1 MKKKFFCIL
10 KATKEQRMNGI
21 HIRKPGV
28 RIRGSGSVNVMDPE
42 HCTKQL
48 PHWHIHAQAALS
60 VKTKRWI
67 AAALDLGYYI
77 LLKLSIVC
85 TLYSKYRM
93 YLFGVKLQ
101 SEEFA
106 ERALGALISICVLP
120 FAGNRI
126 GNINSTIIPFRER

>member
-1 MKKKFFCIL
+1 
-10 KATKEQRMNGI
+10 
-21 HIRKPGV
+21 
-28 RIRGSGSVNVMDPE
+28 MDPE
-42 HCTKQL
+42 HCTKLL
-48 PHWHIHAQAALS
+48 PHLHIQAQAALS
-60 VKTKRWI
+60 VKTKRFI

-106 ERALGALISICVLP
+106 ERALGTLISICVLHYRLP
-120 FAGNRI
+120 GTGLETLI
-126 GNINSTIIPFRER
+126 QL